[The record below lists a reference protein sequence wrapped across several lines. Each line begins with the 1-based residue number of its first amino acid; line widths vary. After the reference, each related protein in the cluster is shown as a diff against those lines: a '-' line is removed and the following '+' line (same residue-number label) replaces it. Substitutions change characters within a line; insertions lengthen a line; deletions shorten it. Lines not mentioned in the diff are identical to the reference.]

1 MEDWKIQ
8 VAVLWLIDTG
18 VALIAGVGAL
28 LAPNAI
34 QQLLATGEFEG
45 SIISPELLFFLAIL
59 LWVPFVM
66 AFLSVT
72 LKSPINRWAN
82 IIVGIVWLGLG
93 FIDVPNLM
101 ANPAA
106 YAILLWLTEV
116 VAKVLIVGIAWK
128 SKQKT

>member
-18 VALIAGVGAL
+18 VALVSGVGGL
-28 LAPNAI
+28 LAPNTI
-34 QQLLATGEFEG
+34 QQLLTTGEFEG
-45 SIISPELLFFLAIL
+45 SKTSPELLLFLAIL
-59 LWVPFVM
+59 LWVPFIM

-72 LKSPINRWAN
+72 LKNPINRWAN

-93 FIDVPNLM
+93 FIAVPWLISSL
-101 ANPAA
+101 AV

-116 VAKVLIVGIAWK
+116 VAKVLIIWYAWK
-128 SKQKT
+128 SK

>member
-18 VALIAGVGAL
+18 AALVAGVGGL
-28 LAPNAI
+28 LEPNAI
-34 QQLLATGEFEG
+34 QQFLTTGEIEG
-45 SIISPELLFFLAIL
+45 FKTSSEVLFILAIL

-72 LKSPINRWAN
+72 LKNPINRWAN

-93 FIDVPNLM
+93 FFDVPKLV

-106 YAILLWLTEV
+106 YYILLWLTGL
-116 VAKVLIVGIAWK
+116 VAKVLIVWYAWK
-128 SKQKT
+128 SK

>member
-1 MEDWKIQ
+1 VEDWKIQ

-18 VALIAGVGAL
+18 VALVAGVGAL

-45 SIISPELLFFLAIL
+45 SMISPELLLFLAIL

-72 LKSPINRWAN
+72 LKNPINRWAN

-116 VAKVLIVGIAWK
+116 VAKVLIIWLAWK
-128 SKQKT
+128 SKPKT